1 MKRSISLI
9 LCLILALCLFTG
21 CGAASSPASPAD
33 KNAMSMGAVEA
44 PMAPEAPAEPAA
56 PAPMPEMDYGY
67 YYEESVTDSAGPVS
81 GTDLPKSEEG
91 SSLPVNTK
99 LIYTA
104 NMDLETTAF
113 DDAIAGLETLVKDMG
128 GYFEQSNVNNYG
140 SYRQGSYTVRV
151 PAKNFDGFCTAVGEL
166 CQLNSISRSAQDVS
180 EAYYDTESRLVTQQT
195 KLDRLQGLLA
205 QAATMEDI
213 IELENAISNTE
224 YQIEQLTGTLR
235 KYDSL
240 VGYSTVSIYINEV
253 FELTEVEEPVIGFGA
268 KLAEAFKRG
277 SSNFVDSLQRMALR
291 FARNWVG
298 WIIWIV
304 IIAVVVFFVVRSIR
318 RRRTRYA
325 PKIAQQPE
333 NEEKKD

>member
-1 MKRSISLI
+1 MKRSVSLI
-9 LCLILALCLFTG
+9 LCIILALCLFTG
-21 CGAASSPASPAD
+21 CGASAMTND
-33 KNAMSMGAVEA
+33 KAVY
-44 PMAPEAPAEPAA
+44 APEAPAEPMAPAA
-56 PAPMPEMDYGY
+56 PAPEATESYDYGY
-67 YYEESVTDSAGPVS
+67 YESPASAS
-81 GTDLPKSEEG
+81 DIKSESG
-91 SSLPVNTK
+91 NDSSFPVNTK

-104 NMDLETTAF
+104 DMDLETTAF
-113 DDAIAGLETLVKDMG
+113 DEAIAGLEALVKDMG
-128 GYFEQSNVNNYG
+128 GYFESSNVNNYG

-151 PAKNFDGFCTAVGEL
+151 PAKNFEGFCTAVGQL
-166 CQLNSISRSAQDVS
+166 CQLNSISRSARDVS

-195 KLDRLQGLLA
+195 KLERLQGLLA

-268 KLAEAFKRG
+268 KLSEAFKRG

-304 IIAVVVFFVVRSIR
+304 IIAVVVFFVVRHVR
-318 RRRTRYA
+318 RRRARYA
-325 PKIAQQPE
+325 PKTSCQPKS
-333 NEEKKD
+333 EEKKD

>member
-9 LCLILALCLFTG
+9 LCIILALCLFCG
-21 CGAASSPASPAD
+21 CGASAPTKDMMAEPA
-33 KNAMSMGAVEA
+33 A

-56 PAPMPEMDYGY
+56 PAMPESALDYGY
-67 YYEESVTDSAGPVS
+67 YEEYEMPASAS
-81 GTDLPKSEEG
+81 DIKMEEG
-91 SSLPVNTK
+91 ESSLPANTK

-104 NMDLETTAF
+104 DMDLETTAF
-113 DDAIAGLETLVKDMG
+113 DAAIAGLEALVKDMG
-128 GYFEQSNVNNYG
+128 GYFESSNVNNYG
-140 SYRQGSYTVRV
+140 SYRQGNYTVRV
-151 PAKNFDGFCTAVGEL
+151 PAKNFDGFCTAVGQL
-166 CQLNSISRSAQDVS
+166 CQLNSISRSARDVS
-180 EAYYDTESRLVTQQT
+180 EAYYDTESRLVTQKT
-195 KLDRLQGLLA
+195 KLERLQGLLA

-213 IELENAISNTE
+213 IELENSISETE

-268 KLAEAFKRG
+268 KLSEAFKRG
-277 SSNFVDSLQRMALR
+277 SSNFVDSLQRMMLR

-304 IIAVVVFFVVRSIR
+304 IIAVVVFFVVRHIR
-318 RRRTRYA
+318 RRRARYA
-325 PKIAQQPE
+325 PKTVSQPR